1 MCEASRNAK
10 RQKIRVSQSCAD
22 PSVRHEKV
30 LRNSVAAVG
39 GDPRRASAAAADGV
53 PTLLTRAAAASVAA
67 AGAALRRH
75 PVLTVTEVTS
85 GVT

>member
-10 RQKIRVSQSCAD
+10 RQKMRVPQSCGD
-22 PSVRHEKV
+22 PSARHEKV

-39 GDPRRASAAAADGV
+39 GAPRRASAAAADGV

-75 PVLTVTEVTS
+75 PTLTVTAVTP